1 LLAPVSVVTLVDSAI
16 FEIGV
21 SDTNANFGIATR
33 LVGSLITSTSTM
45 PRMKFLNAVKTFVSL
60 IFTDIGMATR

>member
-1 LLAPVSVVTLVDSAI
+1 LVDSAI

-33 LVGSLITSTSTM
+33 LTGARTTSQLTM
-45 PRMKFLNAVKTFVSL
+45 VRRTARSAVNSCVSL
-60 IFTDIGMATR
+60 IFTVIGIVVR